1 MGVLGNDHPVDGS
14 SLALGRP
21 IYRRNWR
28 IVVNLA
34 TLRNGAPIGESIV
47 IRRSETGGAVF
58 DPTNSHRYILW
69 RNLVDTECSA
79 EQRSDSVHS
88 LGHDADTARTIS
100 FIMLNPNRADELSND
115 PTIKRCIGF
124 ARGWGFLKIIVVN
137 LFSIKAQ
144 TPALLRQMRVPLVG
158 PSNDAFVLSAIEQSS
173 MVVAAWGNHGSIGG
187 RDEELLEFV
196 ETALSSNSALRS
208 NPHHNGLYCLGLTKL
223 RQPKHPLYLRASI
236 EPVRFIR

>member
-1 MGVLGNDHPVDGS
+1 MATGS
-14 SLALGRP
+14 KPL
-21 IYRRNWR
+21 
-28 IVVNLA
+28 
-34 TLRNGAPIGESIV
+34 IGGIPSCEPIV
-47 IRRSETGGAVF
+47 IRQSETGGAVF
-58 DPTNSHRYILW
+58 DSSNCHRYMLW
-69 RNLVDTECSA
+69 RNLIDTECGA
-79 EQRSDSVHS
+79 KQRGGS
-88 LGHDADTARTIS
+88 LQSLSHDGNTARTAC

-124 ARGWGFLKIIVVN
+124 ARGWGFFKIIVVN

-144 TPALLRQMRVPLVG
+144 TPALLRQMKVPLVG

-196 ETALSSNSALRS
+196 ETALGSNSALQS
-208 NPHHNGLYCLGLTKL
+208 SPHHNGLYCLGLTKL

-236 EPVRFIR
+236 EPVRFIRG

>member
-1 MGVLGNDHPVDGS
+1 M
-14 SLALGRP
+14 
-21 IYRRNWR
+21 
-28 IVVNLA
+28 NLA
-34 TLRNGAPIGESIV
+34 TGSEPLISGTPIGESIV

-58 DPTNSHRYILW
+58 DPSNRHRYMLW
-69 RNLVDTECSA
+69 RNLADTEC
-79 EQRSDSVHS
+79 
-88 LGHDADTARTIS
+88 DTAHTIC

-144 TPALLRQMRVPLVG
+144 TPALLRQMKVPLVG

-196 ETALSSNSALRS
+196 ETALSSNSAFKS
-208 NPHHNGLYCLGLTKL
+208 NSHHKGLYCLGLTKL
-223 RQPKHPLYLRASI
+223 HQPKHPLYLRASI